1 MPNTIET
8 NEYVSI
14 GKLVHKYQTERTHST
29 KTTLTDFINAIL
41 VTTSLSK
48 DRKIDNNSMI
58 TAHVSKN
65 GGNFDINRKKLTGK
79 GVYAYA
85 DAEREIASDNRLGG
99 SKSLYEKHI
108 SDRVRK
114 INGIPRDPR
123 RQPNPY
129 NSIWDVFNY

>member
-1 MPNTIET
+1 MAIFRTKYPDVFDKFGEIGNAWTSFEDPDFAIDEDMYKRAIGNMP
-8 NEYVSI
+8 
-14 GKLVHKYQTERTHST
+14 
-29 KTTLTDFINAIL
+29 TDAP
-41 VTTSLSK
+41 
-48 DRKIDNNSMI
+48 I
-58 TAHVSKN
+58 T